1 MWATSVTKHI
11 DKKTKTTQPLEKHIA
26 NMRNYFIMQREE
38 IPKLEARCEALLNK
52 QKKMTDRFQTR
63 QRLDID
69 IEVKSLRN
77 EIEIRRNMTRE
88 HEYEQMIAPY
98 ISAYNQRVEVD
109 ESNMQGPPRNI
120 TVPGCGKK
128 RETIDTYVQQ
138 FDATASR
145 QMTLVNEYLM
155 ETSNEPPKLALHTRD
170 QCPLCQDDLVL
181 VNSKAVMTC
190 KSCGYSVAYL
200 DATMQSMSYSDEVE
214 FSSFSYK
221 RINHFNEWLQQ
232 VQAKENFEISQDVMT
247 AVMQELQRQRVTS
260 CEDITPKKVREVL
273 KTLKLRKA
281 YEHVAQITTKLTG
294 QKPLR
299 VPPEAEEMCRLMFIA
314 VQPAFE
320 KHCPKDRKNFLS
332 YSYCLFKFFQLLGYD
347 QFLDSFTLLKGRDK
361 LARQDEIFKKICEEL
376 EWEFVPSV

>member
-1 MWATSVTKHI
+1 VAVLRDDQIDGQVPRDRTHKLARKNGAIRFLFFCHSVNKEAMWATSVTKHI

-128 RETIDTYVQQ
+128 R
-138 FDATASR
+138 
-145 QMTLVNEYLM
+145 
-155 ETSNEPPKLALHTRD
+155 
-170 QCPLCQDDLVL
+170 
-181 VNSKAVMTC
+181 
-190 KSCGYSVAYL
+190 
-200 DATMQSMSYSDEVE
+200 
-214 FSSFSYK
+214 
-221 RINHFNEWLQQ
+221 
-232 VQAKENFEISQDVMT
+232 
-247 AVMQELQRQRVTS
+247 
-260 CEDITPKKVREVL
+260 
-273 KTLKLRKA
+273 
-281 YEHVAQITTKLTG
+281 
-294 QKPLR
+294 
-299 VPPEAEEMCRLMFIA
+299 
-314 VQPAFE
+314 
-320 KHCPKDRKNFLS
+320 
-332 YSYCLFKFFQLLGYD
+332 
-347 QFLDSFTLLKGRDK
+347 
-361 LARQDEIFKKICEEL
+361 
-376 EWEFVPSV
+376 